1 MTCMTRKPRIIRLP
15 RPLATAFSI
24 ALLLAGGCTGDA
36 SRISADPLMDM
47 RNPDLSIKVRSEAV
61 SRAWTASP
69 PASAEHAVTRKALKD
84 MVWATNAPAD
94 VRLKAVET
102 LLDDTD
108 PTGLADAR
116 EMARLRLATEPSRPI
131 VVAIAQRAAERG
143 WTEFVPALVRS
154 YARPVPG
161 LAEKDRAERAA
172 IETLSPGK
180 SVEAVT
186 FDVFLNP
193 PSDEAP
199 YGQRWDQRARAD
211 AWDVLD
217 RIDND
222 GAWRRRAIAEG
233 VGAGSPV
240 LEQLRAGLR
249 DLRCLPRTG
258 GELIWLDSLLDPA
271 KTENRRWWAEA
282 TAAIAS
288 VDAVKAPQLELRHAE
303 VIRWAKAR
311 RPDLLAR
318 SREELLADLKA
329 RLEDRRLFRR
339 VAESTDFVRPAR
351 EDLDHWSA
359 SLRWP
364 DLLTFIVIDDMIR
377 EPAIIASIAQQIGVD
392 RRDTTTEY
400 GGLLEIIGSEPRVTL
415 YPPRGSTRVGDT
427 RFIASED
434 MLTRSDRAIAHY
446 HFHAQSD
453 RNERAAG
460 PSDEDL
466 RYARNLGRT
475 CFVLTTIR
483 SGVADLDVYQPDG
496 VVIDLGEVKIPA
508 GR

>member
-1 MTCMTRKPRIIRLP
+1 MTAPSSARAGLLRLS
-15 RPLATAFSI
+15 AA
-24 ALLLAGGCTGDA
+24 ALLALLALGGCTGDA

-61 SRAWTASP
+61 TRAWNAAP
-69 PASAEHAVTRKALKD
+69 PGSAEREVARKALKD
-84 MVWATNAPAD
+84 MVWATTAPAD

-102 LLDDTD
+102 LLDDPD
-108 PTGLADAR
+108 PAGLADAR

-131 VVAIAQRAAERG
+131 VVAIAERAAERG

-161 LAEKDRAERAA
+161 LAETERAERIA

-180 SVEAVT
+180 PVERVA

-193 PSDEAP
+193 PADEAP

-217 RIDND
+217 RIDNN

-258 GELIWLDSLLDPA
+258 DELIWLDSLLDPA
-271 KTENRRWWAEA
+271 KPENRRWWAEA
-282 TAAIAS
+282 AAAIAA

-311 RPDLLAR
+311 RPEQLSR
-318 SREELLADLKA
+318 SREDLLSDLRQ
-329 RLEDRRLFRR
+329 RLSDRRLFRR

-351 EDLDHWSA
+351 EDLAHWA
-359 SLRWP
+359 DSLTWA
-364 DLLTFIVIDDMIR
+364 DLLTVIIIDDLVR
-377 EPAIIASIAQQIGVD
+377 EPAVTALLAQQIALD

-400 GGLLEIIGSEPRVTL
+400 GGILEIIGGEPRVSL
-415 YPPRGSTRVGDT
+415 YPPRASTRLGDA

-434 MLTRSDRAIAHY
+434 MIQRSDRGLAHY

-453 RNERAAG
+453 RNDRAAG

-466 RYARNLGRT
+466 RYARSHGRT
-475 CFVLTTIR
+475 CFILTMIR
-483 SGVADLDVYQPDG
+483 SGVADFDIYQPNG
-496 VVIDLGEVKIPA
+496 VVLDLGELKLPA
-508 GR
+508 QR